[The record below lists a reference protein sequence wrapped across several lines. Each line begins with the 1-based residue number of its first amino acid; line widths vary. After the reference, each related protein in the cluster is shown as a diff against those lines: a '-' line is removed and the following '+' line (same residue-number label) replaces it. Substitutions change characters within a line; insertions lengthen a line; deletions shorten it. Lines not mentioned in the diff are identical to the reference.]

1 MNKIIS
7 NMKISFPMIAKNF
20 HRKHS
25 SKSNSDVVFKNQNH
39 FGVIVLNRPKQLN
52 SLVISI
58 IEPMFD
64 QLEKWEK
71 DSNIKAVVIK
81 SSSEEVFSAGG
92 DMKKARMWSLNG
104 KQNTSTPLRFFL
116 TIVSKN
122 VKIMVIF

>member
-1 MNKIIS
+1 
-7 NMKISFPMIAKNF
+7 MKISFPMIGNNF
-20 HRKHS
+20 HRKQS
-25 SKSNSDVVFKNQNH
+25 SKSNSDIVFKNQNH
-39 FGVIVLNRPKQLN
+39 IGIIVLNRPKQLN

-58 IEPMFD
+58 IEPMFE

-104 KQNTSTPLRFFL
+104 KHNNIT
-116 TIVSKN
+116 
-122 VKIMVIF
+122 